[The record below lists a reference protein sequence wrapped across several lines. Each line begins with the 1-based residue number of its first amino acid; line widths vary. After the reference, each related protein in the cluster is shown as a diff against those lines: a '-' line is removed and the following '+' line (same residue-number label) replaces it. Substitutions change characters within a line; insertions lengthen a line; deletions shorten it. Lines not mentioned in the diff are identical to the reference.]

1 MNRPYTYFIEDIT
14 MADGLSIGIYRID
27 GTQQGRAALTIL
39 NGLRVYYATTPVM
52 EDERVPLTILI
63 DSKCHSHTAH
73 VSTGDAKHHTSDRT
87 TSLSTYYI
95 MYVYEYIYIYI
106 HIYSVY
112 EKLFKTSDIMYSF
125 KGIYVGHSSTFSGHF
140 ACHKP

>member
-1 MNRPYTYFIEDIT
+1 
-14 MADGLSIGIYRID
+14 MADGLSLGIYRID

-39 NGLRVYYATTPVM
+39 NGLRLYYATTPVM

-73 VSTGDAKHHTSDRT
+73 VSTGDAKHHTSDMT

-95 MYVYEYIYIYI
+95 MYVYEYMYICVCRVCLCVWGVCAYVRACVRVCVI
-106 HIYSVY
+106 HTCI
-112 EKLFKTSDIMYSF
+112 
-125 KGIYVGHSSTFSGHF
+125 
-140 ACHKP
+140 